1 MATKALSLAGGTF
14 SSKQEQQQQMSQW
27 VNWLKEYH
35 IVARLMNFACQYK
48 NMMAPVT
55 QVLVVLLSFPPL
67 PLPSNEDIEHT
78 EHNAHN
84 ENNTARLPP
93 VLAHLLNYLDYVLVA
108 KIGVVDH
115 LQLCHCLMS
124 VNSCLDA
131 SCSYYSFG

>member
-1 MATKALSLAGGTF
+1 MATKALSLAGSTF

-67 PLPSNEDIEHT
+67 PVPSNEDTEDTEDT

-84 ENNTARLPP
+84 AQ
-93 VLAHLLNYLDYVLVA
+93 
-108 KIGVVDH
+108 K
-115 LQLCHCLMS
+115 
-124 VNSCLDA
+124 
-131 SCSYYSFG
+131 